1 MSGSGKRM
9 QGDGGKEEVEV
20 GERKG
25 SEEGNFPDPVPSLHL
40 EPNIALLPERGCSPL
55 FPSPLHPCLFSF

>member
-1 MSGSGKRM
+1 MRGSGERM
-9 QGDGGKEEVEV
+9 WGVWGREMVEG

-25 SEEGNFPDPVPSLHL
+25 SEEGKFPDPVPRLHL
-40 EPNIALLPERGCSPL
+40 EPDIALLPERGHSPL

>member
-1 MSGSGKRM
+1 MSGSGERM
-9 QGDGGKEEVEV
+9 QGDGGREEVEV

-40 EPNIALLPERGCSPL
+40 EPNIVLLPSLPL
-55 FPSPLHPCLFSF
+55 STPSLPVFLLN